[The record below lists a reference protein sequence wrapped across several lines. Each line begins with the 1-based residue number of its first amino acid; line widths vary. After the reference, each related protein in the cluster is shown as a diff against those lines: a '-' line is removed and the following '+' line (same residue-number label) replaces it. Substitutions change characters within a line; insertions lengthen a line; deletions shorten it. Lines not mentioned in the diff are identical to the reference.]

1 MALAQMTVTWGGITF
16 QCAPLEEFAVE
27 TAYEHA
33 DYLTVSSGEYSRP
46 HGAKLKTLSFET
58 LVTPDAET
66 WLGNSGVTTQLATQ
80 LQDACASGG
89 HYKLEAKEGNNVL
102 VSFEATLRS
111 VRVTTKAGEPG
122 TRYLSVAFVEYR
134 SVTFDSTARPG
145 TGGGGG
151 GSGDKFPS
159 PQKLQ
164 LSGKKWL
171 DAPFGWK
178 GKDKK
183 LSVGDL
189 AKNWY
194 PTNQAA
200 GIVAITLANKQYV
213 GSRPPTADLRTLAAL
228 KAKGKKHPII
238 SFSKGTIK

>member
-1 MALAQMTVTWGGITF
+1 MALAQMTVTWGLIAF

-58 LVTPDAET
+58 LVTPDKET
-66 WLGNSGVTTQLATQ
+66 WLGTGVGTEIVKQ
-80 LQDACASGG
+80 LQDACASGE
-89 HYKLEAKEGNNVL
+89 HYELKAIERAEVL
-102 VSFEATLRS
+102 ANFQATLRS

-145 TGGGGG
+145 TGGGGSG
-151 GSGDKFPS
+151 GKYPS
-159 PQKLQ
+159 PQKLR

-171 DAPFGWK
+171 EAPTGWK

-194 PTNQAA
+194 PTNIAA
-200 GIVAITLANKQYV
+200 GQKAIILANKKYIGGHPV
-213 GSRPPTADLRTLAAL
+213 GFDLRKLTAL
-228 KAKGKKHPII
+228 KGKKTL
-238 SFSKGTIK
+238 SFYKGTIK